1 MDKVGSN
8 YACFCPHS
16 LFTSTVR
23 VLLLRAYCIPTCMWA
38 LHALLIVVH
47 SVLWYKC
54 PNTCMAEVG
63 PDWMSKSFA
72 YMSDHMETKE
82 IILKSVM

>member
-1 MDKVGSN
+1 MS
-8 YACFCPHS
+8 
-16 LFTSTVR
+16 
-23 VLLLRAYCIPTCMWA
+23 A
-38 LHALLIVVH
+38 LHALLIVVY

-54 PNTCMAEVG
+54 PNICMAEVG

-82 IILKSVM
+82 IIEKSVM